1 MKRHYDG
8 NPEFQKFIKQ
18 AIGLSSLPLG
28 DLEEGL
34 KWLKDNIHFDD
45 EKEESFKH
53 QFLKY
58 IDDYWVNIFLNLN
71 VHNKNVHKNDTN
83 NKCGMCR

>member
-1 MKRHYDG
+1 MKRHYNG
-8 NPEFQKFIKQ
+8 NLEFKKFIKQ
-18 AIGLSSLPLG
+18 AIELSSFPLG

-53 QFLKY
+53 QILMRTHLQLCLK
-58 IDDYWVNIFLNLN
+58 
-71 VHNKNVHKNDTN
+71 
-83 NKCGMCR
+83 GGGG